1 MPMLYEALPQVG
13 SAQAAYAAMTRDM
26 WNQWVSQFIPIE
38 NTLIDYS
45 SDVTLPAKNMQRA
58 IEGVRSS
65 FSGIGDLS
73 RRMYPGINLTPEER
87 QAADLQRS
95 LAQAKAEVGAANIAR
110 QRTVERQ
117 RGILGAPMPA
127 V

>member
-1 MPMLYEALPQVG
+1 MAMLYESLPQVS

-65 FSGIGDLS
+65 FAGIGDLS
-73 RRMYPGINLTPEER
+73 RRLYPGINLTPEE
-87 QAADLQRS
+87 QKAADLQRN
-95 LAQAKAEVGAANIAR
+95 LAQAKAEVGAANIAH
-110 QRTVERQ
+110 QRTLERQ

-127 V
+127 A